1 MQAAILVTVSKKPP
15 RKADVRKAT
24 RRNKWSVPGAV
35 KWIVAL
41 GAIAAVAYGAM
52 QMSGVA
58 YGENELAVINFSAL
72 SPGEKRVALRAANSA
87 RCTCGC
93 GLGLAQCVATDSSCP
108 IRDSNIDKIKAMVRD
123 AHK

>member
-1 MQAAILVTVSKKPP
+1 MSKNPP
-15 RKADVRKAT
+15 KKADVRKAP
-24 RRNKWSVPGAV
+24 RRGKSPVPGAV
-35 KWIVAL
+35 KWIAAL
-41 GAIAAVAYGAM
+41 GAIAAVTYGAM

-72 SPGEKRVALRAANSA
+72 SSSEKRVALQAANSA

>member
-1 MQAAILVTVSKKPP
+1 MSKKPP
-15 RKADVRKAT
+15 KKADVRKAP
-24 RRNKWSVPGAV
+24 RRGKSPVPGAV

-58 YGENELAVINFSAL
+58 YGDNELGVINFSAL
-72 SPGEKRVALRAANSA
+72 SSSEKRVALRAANSA

-93 GLGLAQCVATDSSCP
+93 GLTVAQCLVNDTSCDVSKGMAKKVVDGLLAGTP
-108 IRDSNIDKIKAMVRD
+108 
-123 AHK
+123 

>member
-1 MQAAILVTVSKKPP
+1 MSKKPP
-15 RKADVRKAT
+15 KSDVRKADVRKAA
-24 RRNKWSVPGAV
+24 RRGKSSTPAAI

-41 GAIAAVAYGAM
+41 AAIAAVIYGAT
-52 QMSGVA
+52 QLSSVA
-58 YGENELAVINFSAL
+58 YGEAELAVVNFSGL
-72 SPGEKRVALRAANSA
+72 SSSEKRVALQAANRA

-108 IRDSNIDKIKAMVRD
+108 IRESNIDKIKAMVRD